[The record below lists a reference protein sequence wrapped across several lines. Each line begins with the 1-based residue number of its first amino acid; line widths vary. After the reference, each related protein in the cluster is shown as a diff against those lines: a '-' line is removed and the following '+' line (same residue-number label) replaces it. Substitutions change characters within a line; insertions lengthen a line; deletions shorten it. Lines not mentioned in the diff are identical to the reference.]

1 MGLAKLGGSEP
12 IRFEN
17 FLDRKA
23 VKNDVAADRNLDVP
37 TKTSKFSENNFTAN
51 LQKEI
56 LFRKFDLPTKP
67 LKEDATDPID
77 YFEIDKQADALIKKY
92 TEDGFLW
99 TNPLNT
105 DDLGKELGDLALN
118 EPERA
123 AALTDN
129 ILDKI
134 DGGDKDELA
143 QSFVESIG
151 PAGLRE
157 LAQNEKGRELLGTLR
172 HHLDE
177 GVTWD
182 DEDATIARID
192 TAIKAADFEQSAEF
206 KNLSPEARTEILNR
220 LDSNQG
226 SNAAVDNLINLAKS
240 EDFSSLPIE
249 TQRQILEAYDENKE
263 DELFVDG
270 LRRTAENP
278 EFQGLTETQQAAV
291 VADLEKIAETESYGD
306 EDNVEDKAYMLD
318 LISGTSVY
326 SRQNPDIISVR
337 NSLDKVLSGE
347 IKLDVYYKD
356 DGLNGFADGETIS
369 MNRRSNESRDITGQ
383 LDTFVHEV
391 NHILG
396 GDTDAGTP
404 ERFISEY
411 RARVVGRE
419 AGGQPFNADIERQS
433 LEQLT
438 TGGGTYQHLNDLYN
452 DNEEFAAVIDAALA
466 GLDEDPPVLT
476 TPEQL
481 RQNLHDAG
489 FDSDYLETP
498 GNIDN
503 H

>member
-1 MGLAKLGGSEP
+1 MALDKLGEFKP
-12 IRFEN
+12 VRFEN
-17 FLDRKA
+17 FFNKKA
-23 VKNDVAADRNLDVP
+23 AENDVAADRNLTAT
-37 TKTSKFSENNFTAN
+37 TKTSKLGENNFTAN
-51 LQKEI
+51 LQKDI
-56 LFRKFDLPTKP
+56 LFKKFDLPTKP
-67 LKEDATDPID
+67 LKEDAADPVD
-77 YFEIDKQADALIKKY
+77 YFEIDKQADELIKKY
-92 TEDGFLW
+92 TEDGFFSDS
-99 TNPLNT
+99 LNT
-105 DDLGKELGDLALN
+105 DDLGKELGNLALT

-157 LAQNEKGRELLGTLR
+157 LAKNEKGKELLGTLR

-177 GVTWD
+177 GVTWG
-182 DEDATIARID
+182 DEDATMARID

-206 KNLSPEARTEILNR
+206 KNLSPEAQTEILNR

-226 SNAAVDNLINLAKS
+226 NNAAVDNLINLAKS
-240 EDFSSLPIE
+240 EDFANLPIA
-249 TQRQILEAYDENKE
+249 TQKQILEAYDANKE
-263 DELFVDG
+263 DKLFVDG

-278 EFQGLTETQQAAV
+278 EFQGLNETQQAAV
-291 VADLEKIAETESYGD
+291 VADLEKIAQTESYGD
-306 EDNVEDKAYMLD
+306 EDNVEDKAYLLD

-326 SRQNPDIISVR
+326 SQQHPEITSVR
-337 NSLDKVLSGE
+337 NTLDKVLSGE
-347 IKLDVYYKD
+347 IKVEVYYKD
-356 DGLNGFADGETIS
+356 DGLNGFADGDTIS
-369 MNRRSNESRDITGQ
+369 MNRRSNESRDISGQ

-404 ERFISEY
+404 DRFISEY

-419 AGGQPFNADIERQS
+419 AGGQPFSAEIERQS

-438 TGGGTYQHLNDLYN
+438 TGGGAYQHLNDLYN
-452 DNEEFAAVIDAALA
+452 NDPKFAAVIDEALA
-466 GLDEDPPVLT
+466 KLDEVPPVLT

-481 RQNLHDAG
+481 RQNLLDAG
-489 FDSDYLETP
+489 FDSDYLNTP
-498 GNIDN
+498 GNLDN